1 MHILK
6 FAIDGL
12 DLYHDQ
18 SVSMDLYAADRVAA
32 QAVTV
37 HRLNGIGAG
46 ICSQTVLGIAGLNA
60 SGKTTTLRALN
71 FVLDIAR
78 GNPMDADHLVYGP
91 LTALMNGPM
100 NTRIIF
106 AVNDNWY
113 LLESVIR
120 TARAKPGQGDG
131 APYESGIT
139 LHFTEE
145 RLWRHNGKPVQKKE
159 LADFH
164 IFKKHCE
171 EILTRGIGGDHELPA
186 EAKRYIPAY
195 ASITSGLYA
204 EQEDTTPVMNYIDS
218 FRTPFSTPSV
228 PPDIVHT
235 FDRSI
240 EKLSVDDD
248 GKVHLKFVDDD
259 HERIMGQFDAVQML
273 SAGTIRGS
281 RIVNATVGVLREG
294 GYFLVDEIENSLNK
308 KLVETIMDLFASPV
322 TNPRGATLVF
332 TTHYPELLDHLDR
345 KDSVYFAV
353 RDENRRIQ
361 LVKYS
366 EGLEKAAPK
375 KARVESKKSEIFFS
389 NLVKG
394 TAPKAKDVA
403 AMRQYIKSVTGAAD
417 AR

>member
-1 MHILK
+1 MHLLK
-6 FAIDGL
+6 FAIQGIGL
-12 DLYHDQ
+12 YRNQ
-18 SVSMDLYAADRVAA
+18 AVAMDLYASDRVSS
-32 QAVTV
+32 QSVTI
-37 HRLNGIGAG
+37 HRLTGLGSG

-71 FVLDIAR
+71 LALDIAR
-78 GNPMDADHLVYGP
+78 GNPLDADHLVYGP
-91 LTALMNGPM
+91 LVPLMRGPASAQ
-100 NTRIIF
+100 IIF
-106 AVNDNWY
+106 THDDSWY
-113 LLESVIR
+113 LLESTIR
-120 TARAKPGQGDG
+120 AIRAKTGQGDG
-131 APYESGIT
+131 DPLDSGIM

-145 RLWRHNGKPVQKKE
+145 RLWQHLDKPVQKKE
-159 LADFH
+159 LTDFAM
-164 IFKKHCE
+164 FRDRCV
-171 EILTRGIGGDHELPA
+171 EILTRGIGGEHELAP

-195 ASITSGLYA
+195 ASIASGLYA
-204 EQEDTTPVMNYIDS
+204 DHDDVTPVMNYIDS
-218 FRTPFSTPSV
+218 FRMPFSAPSV
-228 PPDIVHT
+228 APDIVHT

-240 EKLSVDDD
+240 DKLHVDND

-259 HERIMGQFDAVQML
+259 RERVMGHFDAVQML

-281 RIVNATVGVLREG
+281 RIVNATVEVLREG

-308 KLVETIMDLFASPV
+308 KLVETIMDLFASPI

-345 KDSVYFAV
+345 KDCVYFTI
-353 RDENRRIQ
+353 RDENRHIQ
-361 LVKYS
+361 LIKYS
-366 EGLEKAAPK
+366 DGLAKAAPK

-403 AMRQYIKSVTGAAD
+403 AMRQYIKSVTGPTD